1 MTIDTVIK
9 SDGGRLA
16 AESDSGRTDS
26 DGITND
32 ATPILNG
39 IAEKGADVTVII
51 RDVKGSK
58 VTTIRVRANEEGYWE
73 ANSAIGEPGLPD
85 NKLLDGEY
93 TWTVT

>member
-1 MTIDTVIK
+1 
-9 SDGGRLA
+9 
-16 AESDSGRTDS
+16 DSGRTDS

-32 ATPILNG
+32 TTPTFNG
-39 IAEKGADVTVII
+39 TAEKGADVTVVIF
-51 RDVKGSK
+51 DVEGNE

>member
-1 MTIDTVIK
+1 
-9 SDGGRLA
+9 
-16 AESDSGRTDS
+16 SGRTDS

-32 ATPILNG
+32 TTPIFNG
-39 IAEKGADVTVII
+39 IAEKGADVTVVIF
-51 RDVKGSK
+51 DDGGNE

-93 TWTVT
+93 TWTVTVTDHVGNTTTS